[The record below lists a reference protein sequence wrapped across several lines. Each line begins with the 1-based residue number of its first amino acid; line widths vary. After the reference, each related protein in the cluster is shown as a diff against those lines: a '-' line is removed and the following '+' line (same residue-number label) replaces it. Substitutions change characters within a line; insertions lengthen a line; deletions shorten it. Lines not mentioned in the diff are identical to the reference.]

1 MAANSQSE
9 KSNYR
14 SDIVREEKTSRRFA
28 REKLIR
34 LYRMKDP
41 VKAKKEEE
49 TLRYVSSFYDL
60 M

>member
-1 MAANSQSE
+1 
-9 KSNYR
+9 
-14 SDIVREEKTSRRFA
+14 
-28 REKLIR
+28 
-34 LYRMKDP
+34 MKDP